1 MKNERK
7 EVTLKK
13 LKKKCR
19 KYRLLGKKSS
29 LCVGCKGDL

>member
-7 EVTLKK
+7 EVTLRK

-19 KYRLLGKKSS
+19 KYRLLARIKATW
-29 LCVGCKGDL
+29 L